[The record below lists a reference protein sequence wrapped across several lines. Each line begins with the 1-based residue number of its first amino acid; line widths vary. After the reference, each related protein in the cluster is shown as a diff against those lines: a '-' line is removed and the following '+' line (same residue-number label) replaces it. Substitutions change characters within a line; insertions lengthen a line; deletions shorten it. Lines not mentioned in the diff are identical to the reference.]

1 MNGSRSYSGHH
12 GTGESSLDALNRTI
26 EGLEARIE
34 GMLGRGGQG
43 AGQAAGYGAGA
54 SPHQPAASGPG
65 ADLLEGIRA
74 RKRALA
80 NASRPE
86 AAQPAAGRS
95 QYYSAQPSAPRPAQP
110 SAAAHTAPSRQP
122 RASELSETLVR
133 EMAALRNEMSE
144 LRSEARQQAL
154 PDDLRSDLAG
164 ISAAI
169 DALGTQ
175 DPGTDS
181 LRLELDSMRAMID
194 RMAREDSVRSLES
207 RWQAMEE
214 QVSGLDVGGLREELI
229 NLAYRVDDI
238 RAALSTRPQ
247 TCQSQAIE
255 TKIAELS
262 GSIEAMSRQ
271 LGDADSQTPRQLEQ
285 IGDRLDEISRAI
297 AAIPAPAAPAAFE
310 LDLAPFER
318 LEARL
323 ASVSQKIDEMEP
335 AGGTSEIGGR
345 IEHLA
350 ARVAQLADE
359 EAVAR
364 IDARIERLQ
373 TLVEEGGR
381 HAGMPELSG
390 HLADISGKIEAL
402 DARGIDSSLLSRLD
416 DLATQID
423 KLSAV
428 QPQESVV
435 PEAVIGRLEALIGR
449 AEQTASLNVD
459 PLPGLETL
467 DARLTD
473 IASKLQQAEV
483 SAAGYAMQPSAGLE
497 NVEAQLAEISAR
509 LDRPSDTA
517 PQAIPGIENLEARL
531 ADIADRLDTSSVAA
545 GPGED
550 TLRGLEDQIANLS
563 QLISSAPQTQASDVF
578 DERFASIEEH
588 LATSDEFIVEAA
600 RQAAEAALSAYSG
613 QAGAQQSPQSIANIE
628 VITALADDLKAL
640 ETLSRKTDDR
650 TMRAFEAVQDTLLKI
665 AGRLE
670 KLDAMPATAG
680 LADMREAV
688 ADARSSIEA
697 AMPQASVDPLD
708 AAMQHDGAMDPG
720 SEPGT
725 GPGFGPGFGQG
736 GFDARPA
743 HSPSEAAA
751 LAAAYAEREAAE
763 QVDQTDAPAESA
775 SEKSFLSGLAARIR
789 PGKEPQQ
796 KPAAEPQFT
805 NSDAPP
811 LDPSM
816 ELDPST
822 ANMPLEPGSGAPDIN
837 RILQKVRE
845 AQAAERQRGGSGE
858 DGSDK
863 AEFLA
868 SARRAAMAA
877 AAEVETIGKKGK
889 GASSG
894 GLLAVLKSR
903 RRPILLAAGA
913 VLLAVMSF
921 PLVSGLF
928 SGGDSDVVAVDP
940 VLDQPAIIEPAAP
953 VVEPLDAPIPQT
965 ALSVGQGDEAIADA
979 RLPEVRVIE
988 PGSNPAADTMAQPA
1002 NAPETASGLPPA
1014 TSLEETA
1021 AIAPAQSPAA
1031 PAQAPAEAAST
1042 EPAANTVLMAELDAL
1057 PEGAASAALKAAAA
1071 GSNPLAL
1078 YEIGARFT
1086 EGRGV
1091 EIDLVRAA
1099 SWYQRA
1105 ADMGHAPSQY
1115 RIANFYEKG
1124 SGVDRNLDAAKKWY
1138 QMAAEQGNASAMH
1151 NLAVLYA
1158 TAGAAPDFASAS
1170 SWFERAAEVGVRDSQ
1185 VNLAILYARG
1195 DGVTRDLV
1203 QSYKWFAIAAND
1215 GDKDAAVKRDEVF
1228 NALRPEQAEAAR
1240 AAVAEWTAQP
1250 VSPDANAVEVPAA
1263 WSGDSTETAAVD
1275 MSKAVRNIQAI
1286 LNNNG
1291 FDAGKP
1297 DGVMGKRTTAAIKAF
1312 QTSIGMEPTGEIDD
1326 RLVKELLERNG

>member
-43 AGQAAGYGAGA
+43 ASQTTGYGAGA

-80 NASRPE
+80 NASRPD
-86 AAQPAAGRS
+86 ATQPAAGRS

-110 SAAAHTAPSRQP
+110 STAAHTAPPRQP

-247 TCQSQAIE
+247 TGQSQAIE

-364 IDARIERLQ
+364 LDARIERLQ

-416 DLATQID
+416 DLAAQID

-428 QPQESVV
+428 QPQESFV

-509 LDRPSDTA
+509 LDRPMDAA

-531 ADIADRLDTSSVAA
+531 ADIADRLDMSSVAA

-563 QLISSAPQTQASDVF
+563 QLISSAPQTQASDAF

-697 AMPQASVDPLD
+697 AMPRASVDPLD
-708 AAMQHDGAMDPG
+708 AAMQHDGAPG
-720 SEPGT
+720 PRSDHGN
-725 GPGFGPGFGQG
+725 GPAFDHDGFG
-736 GFDARPA
+736 ARPA

-751 LAAAYAEREAAE
+751 LAAAYAEREVAE
-763 QVDQTDAPAESA
+763 QVDQTDAPDESA
-775 SEKSFLSGLAARIR
+775 AEKSFLSGLAARIR

-796 KPAAEPQFT
+796 KPSAEPQFT

-928 SGGDSDVVAVDP
+928 SAGDSDVVAVDP

-953 VVEPLDAPIPQT
+953 VVEPLDAPVPQT
-965 ALSVGQGDEAIADA
+965 ALSVGQGDEAIAEA

-1002 NAPETASGLPPA
+1002 NVPETASGLPPA

-1042 EPAANTVLMAELDAL
+1042 EPAVNPVLMAELDAL

-1071 GSNPLAL
+1071 GSNPLAF

-1250 VSPDANAVEVPAA
+1250 VSPDANAVEVPSS
-1263 WSGDSTETAAVD
+1263 WEGDSTETAAVD

-1312 QTSIGMEPTGEIDD
+1312 QASIGMEPTGEIDD